1 VWSGSRAKTI
11 TVAAGLAAG
20 GGFED
25 EKDPDDG
32 MRREARAVATAATTA
47 CGLVLSIFMADA
59 TRSLAN
65 ASYPYALDDDTD
77 APALWRLDIAGMTVY
92 GAKKVR
98 SDDGGALV

>member
-11 TVAAGLAAG
+11 TVGEGLAAG
-20 GGFED
+20 GGCED

-32 MRREARAVATAATTA
+32 MRREARAAATAATTA

-65 ASYPYALDDDTD
+65 ASHPYAVDDVTRMPLPLGGYTS
-77 APALWRLDIAGMTVY
+77 PA
-92 GAKKVR
+92 
-98 SDDGGALV
+98 